1 MKYKLAY
8 HQKPRVTTAKILL
21 AIAVAWGFVFIGIKF
36 WPAALLNVRIS
47 VPKNGAHVGR
57 TLTVKGTLS
66 DPQARLY
73 LIVKPF
79 SDRRYWWVQAPV
91 TSGARWKATALLG
104 GEREGLGEKYA
115 LFVLASYRP
124 LNLLPGAI
132 DEIPT
137 SDALSK
143 KIVVKRVR

>member
-1 MKYKLAY
+1 MTRVGLHKER
-8 HQKPRVTTAKILL
+8 RVTTAKILL

-36 WPAALLNVRIS
+36 WPSPLLKVRIT
-47 VPKNGAHVGR
+47 VPKDGARVGR
-57 TLTVKGTLS
+57 ALTVKGTLS

-91 TSGARWKATALLG
+91 KSGARWKATAILG
-104 GEREGLGEKYA
+104 GEREGIGEKFS
-115 LFVLASYRP
+115 LFVLGSYRP

-137 SDALSK
+137 SDAISN

>member
-1 MKYKLAY
+1 MSKVALR
-8 HQKPRVTTAKILL
+8 QEPRVTIGQILL
-21 AIAVAWGFVFIGIKF
+21 AIAVVWGFVFIGIKF
-36 WPAALLNVRIS
+36 WPNALLNVRITA
-47 VPKNGAHVGR
+47 PKDGARVGR
-57 TLTVKGTLS
+57 ALTVKGTLS

-91 TSGARWKATALLG
+91 TSGAQWKATAVLG
-104 GEREGLGEKYA
+104 GEREGIGEKFS

-137 SDALSK
+137 SDAISK

>member
-1 MKYKLAY
+1 MSKYSL
-8 HQKPRVTTAKILL
+8 HQEPRVTTGKILL
-21 AIAVAWGFVFIGIKF
+21 AIAVVWGFVFFGIKF
-36 WPAALLNVRIS
+36 WPSPLLKVRITA
-47 VPKNGAHVGR
+47 PEDGARVGR

-91 TSGARWKATALLG
+91 TSGARWKATAILG
-104 GEREGLGEKYA
+104 GEREGIAEKFS

-132 DEIPT
+132 DEIPA
-137 SDALSK
+137 SDAISNE
-143 KIVVKRVR
+143 IVVKRLR

>member
-1 MKYKLAY
+1 MKSKVAL
-8 HQKPRVTTAKILL
+8 HQEPRVTTGKILL
-21 AIAVAWGFVFIGIKF
+21 AIAVVWGFVFIGIKF
-36 WPAALLNVRIS
+36 WPSTLLKVRITA
-47 VPKNGAHVGR
+47 PEDGAGVGQ

-66 DPQARLY
+66 DPRVRLY

-91 TSGARWKATALLG
+91 TSGARWKTTAFLG
-104 GEREGLGEKYA
+104 AEREGVGEKFA
-115 LFVLASYRP
+115 LFALASYRP

-137 SDALSK
+137 SDAISK